1 MSVVPRILLLTL
13 ALCLGCGRGI
23 ASFTTRTN
31 ADGIRVRY
39 AYDTLGRLTNQWTLT
54 TGGVSNHVAA
64 LGYGPSGLLTNRLD
78 ASGTHQWVHDILGR
92 LRTNVTPVGTLHYTY
107 DAAGNPLTLAST
119 TTNGCSDW
127 LDNDGVTNTV
137 STHSS

>member
-13 ALCLGCGRGI
+13 ALCLGWGLGI
-23 ASFTTRTN
+23 ASLTTRTN

-39 AYDTLGRLTNQWTLT
+39 AYD
-54 TGGVSNHVAA
+54 
-64 LGYGPSGLLTNRLD
+64 
-78 ASGTHQWVHDILGR
+78 
-92 LRTNVTPVGTLHYTY
+92 
-107 DAAGNPLTLAST
+107 AAGNPLTLAST
-119 TTNGCSDW
+119 TANGCSDW